1 MLHPPVRLPWTDRHT
16 DCRRKNSPDKQAE
29 AGRQAYRLPE
39 KELTR
44 QTDVDSQAEAGRQTH
59 RLPEKG
65 PGTSRH
71 GKAHHGA
78 ASSIVNPGKE
88 I

>member
-1 MLHPPVRLPWTDRHT
+1 MLHPSDR
-16 DCRRKNSPDKQAE
+16 QAE
-29 AGRQAYRLPE
+29 AGRQAHRLPE

-44 QTDVDSQAEAGRQTH
+44 QTDVDRQAEIGRQAH

-65 PGTSRH
+65 SGTSRH
-71 GKAHHGA
+71 RRAQHGA

-88 I
+88 K